1 MRAVDACGLLV
12 AAYLGTGCGA
22 AAPPPT
28 APTASLQRAPAMGE
42 ARERLVRPRGECL
55 ERALAHVHS
64 PSELMS
70 DPLPPAMQERMEL
83 LLDGLHPR
91 AKQVLARTHGIW
103 LAQNIPDAAAVFLP
117 CEVDASS
124 GRGGFV
130 LIDAGQFPLD
140 SEVRDVD
147 VPVLYWRG
155 LAGELASTGPL
166 ARAPTYSARGL
177 DPAAPAFADHAVRYL
192 ILHELGHAF
201 SLLTSEFGLD
211 GRGRMQVDDMNG
223 FVGYSWRMMTTE
235 RKYLPLSG
243 GSATVQAVV
252 PKRSLDTFQWGALLA
267 TLDADAALLAP
278 GWAVTPK
285 NQRAARSRVVCSVV
299 SRIPEAGFVT
309 PTAARYPTEDFA
321 EMFAHAILADEGKI
335 VPDDRIPIE
344 LPACRTHEL
353 ASPYFSPALVEKR
366 FYLER
371 ALGLEHAPLVPSR
384 PAAQAK
390 TTPKAAPRR

>member
-1 MRAVDACGLLV
+1 
-12 AAYLGTGCGA
+12 
-22 AAPPPT
+22 
-28 APTASLQRAPAMGE
+28 MGE

-70 DPLPPAMQERMEL
+70 DPLPIAMRERMEL
-83 LLDGLHPR
+83 LLDSLHPR

-117 CEVDASS
+117 CEVDPRS

-177 DPAAPAFADHAVRYL
+177 DPDAPTFADHAVRYL
-192 ILHELGHAF
+192 ILHELGHAY
-201 SLLTSEFGLD
+201 SLLAGEFGLD
-211 GRGRMQVDDMNG
+211 GRGRMQVDDMKG
-223 FVGYSWRMMTTE
+223 FVGLSWRMMTTE

-252 PKRSLDTFQWGALLA
+252 PKHALDTFQWGALLA

-278 GWAVTPK
+278 GWAVSPK
-285 NQRAARSRVVCSVV
+285 SSRAARSRVVCSVV
-299 SRIPEAGFVT
+299 NRIPQAGFVT

-335 VPDDRIPIE
+335 VPDDLIPIE
-344 LPACRTHEL
+344 LPGCKTAQL
-353 ASPYFSPALVEKR
+353 PSPYFAPALAEKR
-366 FYLER
+366 LYVER

-384 PAAQAK
+384 AAGK
-390 TTPKAAPRR
+390 PKHARR